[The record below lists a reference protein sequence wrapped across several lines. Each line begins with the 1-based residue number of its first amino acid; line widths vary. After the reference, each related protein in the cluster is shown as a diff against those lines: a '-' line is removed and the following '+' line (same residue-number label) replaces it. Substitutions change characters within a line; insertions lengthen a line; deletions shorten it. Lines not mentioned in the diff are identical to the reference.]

1 MLRVSF
7 IILLVLLITH
17 LGNSRSFRENSNLI
31 SDGIDQTSHSSIIEI
46 DVKATTVTCE
56 PIYGFLPCTT
66 TLWGQLFMIVVYE
79 YLLSLA
85 GKYVSS
91 GSDLFFQMFG
101 TGIFGASIFH
111 ILGTIPQVALVLVS
125 GVTGSTETVEEL
137 ATMGMGLLAGSTIM
151 LLSLIWGSVVAFGS
165 YDLSQTSDSSDV
177 ENKKPFSLTGFS
189 LLSYD

>member
-1 MLRVSF
+1 MLRAFYHS
-7 IILLVLLITH
+7 LVLLITH
-17 LGNSRSFRENSNLI
+17 LGNSH
-31 SDGIDQTSHSSIIEI
+31 QTSHSSIIEI

-111 ILGTIPQVALVLVS
+111 ILGTIPQVALVL
-125 GVTGSTETVEEL
+125 GSTETIEAL
-137 ATMGMGLLAGSTIM
+137 AKMGMGLLAGSTIM

>member
-101 TGIFGASIFH
+101 TGIFGASLFH
-111 ILGTIPQVALVLVS
+111 ILGTIPQVALVLGKHLTCFS
-125 GVTGSTETVEEL
+125 SMHYDKVESF
-137 ATMGMGLLAGSTIM
+137 LL
-151 LLSLIWGSVVAFGS
+151 
-165 YDLSQTSDSSDV
+165 
-177 ENKKPFSLTGFS
+177 
-189 LLSYD
+189 